1 MKQRELN
8 IIGHFNKW
16 AENGRSDI
24 MASGH
29 MFSVNKMMQNAPSND
44 SFSFL
49 DIGCGNGWVVREM
62 ANLQNCSAS
71 TGIDISDVMISVAK
85 NRTEAANASYICEDL
100 LRWKCDDQ
108 YDFII
113 SMEVFYYI
121 SPIKEALVK
130 ANALLKDG
138 GRILIGVD
146 YYRENEASHG
156 WPDML
161 GLEML
166 LMSSDEWV
174 SQMYNAGFKNVT
186 AENVRDQDSEED
198 WKRDYGTLVISA
210 TK

>member
-1 MKQRELN
+1 MRQRELN
-8 IIGHFNKW
+8 IIGHFNTW

-29 MFSVNKMMQNAPSND
+29 MFSVNKMIQNAPSD
-44 SFSFL
+44 DAFSFL

-71 TGIDISDVMISVAK
+71 MGIDISDVMISVAK
-85 NRTEAANASYICEDL
+85 KRTDATKASYICEDL
-100 LRWKCDDQ
+100 LKWKCEDQ

-113 SMEVFYYI
+113 SMEVFYYM
-121 SPIKEALVK
+121 SPIKKALEK
-130 ANALLKDG
+130 ANSLLKEG

-146 YYRENEASHG
+146 YYLENKASHG
-156 WPDML
+156 WPEML
-161 GLEML
+161 CLEML
-166 LMSSDEWV
+166 LMSSEEWV
-174 SQMYNAGFKNVT
+174 NQMENAGFKNVT
-186 AENVRDQDSEED
+186 AENVREQDSDED